1 MTFFTISIPKTSG
14 RSVSQNDSAEPNL
27 SKNEQFACQNSNS
40 RESAQVWIYLR
51 YLMGGCMNSLNI
63 SLMLVLTA
71 LIITHVVIV

>member
-1 MTFFTISIPKTSG
+1 M
-14 RSVSQNDSAEPNL
+14 SQNDSAEPNL
-27 SKNEQFACQNSNS
+27 SLDVQFACQNSNS
-40 RESAQVWIYLR
+40 RGSFQVQIYLR